1 MKVALVLS
9 GGGARGLAHVG
20 VLKAL
25 EKANIKIDLIVG
37 CSFGAIIGGIYA
49 QNPDCDALETRLNAF
64 MHEPAFRGLG
74 LDFLKKSN
82 VKSDDT
88 LRQFANGIKDWVL
101 MNLIA
106 KKVALLKAERLEKAV
121 DSLIAPGNIEDTKIP
136 FACNATD
143 LISGSPFLFAE
154 GDMRKAITASATI
167 PGYFPPVSHEN
178 RMLVDGAITYNLPIR
193 HARNLGADF
202 VIAVDVHPILHPE
215 LNFKNVFEV
224 ILRSKTITSNT
235 LSDEIQNSAE
245 VLIQPPIREYYWY
258 EFDRYVEIIKAGE
271 ETASLQLDE
280 IQHEIKV
287 RSRGKRRIFTRQ
299 RSK

>member
-1 MKVALVLS
+1 
-9 GGGARGLAHVG
+9 
-20 VLKAL
+20 
-25 EKANIKIDLIVG
+25 
-37 CSFGAIIGGIYA
+37 
-49 QNPDCDALETRLNAF
+49 
-64 MHEPAFRGLG
+64 
-74 LDFLKKSN
+74 
-82 VKSDDT
+82 
-88 LRQFANGIKDWVL
+88 

-121 DSLIAPGNIEDTKIP
+121 ESLIAPGNIEDTKIP

-202 VIAVDVHPILHPE
+202 IIAVDVHPILHPE

-271 ETASLQLDE
+271 ETANLQLED
-280 IQHEIKV
+280 IKHEIKV

>member
-25 EKANIKIDLIVG
+25 EKANIKIDMIVG

-49 QNPDCDALETRLNAF
+49 QNPDYDALEARLNAF
-64 MHEPAFRGLG
+64 MHEAAFRGLG

-121 DSLIAPGNIEDTKIP
+121 ESLIAPGNIEDTKIP

-202 VIAVDVHPILHPE
+202 IIAVDVHPILHPE

-271 ETASLQLDE
+271 ETANLQLED
-280 IQHEIKV
+280 IKHEIKV

>member
-25 EKANIKIDLIVG
+25 EKANIKIDMIVG

-49 QNPDCDALETRLNAF
+49 QNPDYDALEARLNAF
-64 MHEPAFRGLG
+64 MHEAAFRGLG

-121 DSLIAPGNIEDTKIP
+121 ESLIAPGNIEDTKIP

-202 VIAVDVHPILHPE
+202 IIAVDVHPILHPE

-271 ETASLQLDE
+271 ETANLQLEE
-280 IQHEIKV
+280 IKHEIKV

>member
-25 EKANIKIDLIVG
+25 EKANIKIDMIVG

-49 QNPDCDALETRLNAF
+49 QNPDYDALEARLNAF
-64 MHEPAFRGLG
+64 MHEAAFRGLG

-121 DSLIAPGNIEDTKIP
+121 ESLIAPGNIEDTKIP

-202 VIAVDVHPILHPE
+202 IIAVDVHPILHPE

-235 LSDEIQNSAE
+235 LSDEMQNSAE

-271 ETASLQLDE
+271 ETANLQLED
-280 IQHEIKV
+280 IKHEIKV

>member
-25 EKANIKIDLIVG
+25 EKANIKIGMIVG

-49 QNPDCDALETRLNAF
+49 QNPDCDALEARLNAF
-64 MHEPAFRGLG
+64 MHEAAFRGLG

-121 DSLIAPGNIEDTKIP
+121 ESLIAPGNIEDTKIP

-202 VIAVDVHPILHPE
+202 IIAVDVHPILHPE

-271 ETASLQLDE
+271 ETANLQLED
-280 IQHEIKV
+280 IKHEIKV

>member
-25 EKANIKIDLIVG
+25 EKANIKIDMIVG

-49 QNPDCDALETRLNAF
+49 QNPDYDALEARLNAF
-64 MHEPAFRGLG
+64 MHEAAFRGLG

-121 DSLIAPGNIEDTKIP
+121 ESLIAHGNIEDTKIP

-202 VIAVDVHPILHPE
+202 IIAVDVHPILHPE

-271 ETASLQLDE
+271 ETANLQLED
-280 IQHEIKV
+280 IKHEIKV

>member
-25 EKANIKIDLIVG
+25 EKANIKIDMIVG

-49 QNPDCDALETRLNAF
+49 QNPDCDALEARLNAF
-64 MHEPAFRGLG
+64 MHEAAFRGLG

-121 DSLIAPGNIEDTKIP
+121 ESLIAPGNIEDTKIP

-202 VIAVDVHPILHPE
+202 IIAVDVHPILHPE

-271 ETASLQLDE
+271 ETANLQLEE
-280 IQHEIKV
+280 IKHEIKV

>member
-25 EKANIKIDLIVG
+25 EKANIKIDMIVG

-49 QNPDCDALETRLNAF
+49 QNPDYDALEARLNAF
-64 MHEPAFRGLG
+64 MHEAAFRGLG

-121 DSLIAPGNIEDTKIP
+121 ESLIAPGNIEDTKIP
-136 FACNATD
+136 FDCNATD

-202 VIAVDVHPILHPE
+202 IIAVDVHPILHPE

-271 ETASLQLDE
+271 ETANLQLED
-280 IQHEIKV
+280 IKHEIKV

>member
-25 EKANIKIDLIVG
+25 EKANIKIDMIVG

-49 QNPDCDALETRLNAF
+49 QNPDYDALEARLNAF
-64 MHEPAFRGLG
+64 MHEAAFRGLG

-121 DSLIAPGNIEDTKIP
+121 ESLIAPGNIEDTKIP

-202 VIAVDVHPILHPE
+202 IIAVDVHPILHPE

-235 LSDEIQNSAE
+235 LSDEMQNSAE

-271 ETASLQLDE
+271 ETANLQLEE
-280 IQHEIKV
+280 IKHEIKV

>member
-1 MKVALVLS
+1 MKVAVVLS

-25 EKANIKIDLIVG
+25 EKANIKIDMIVG

-49 QNPDCDALETRLNAF
+49 QNPDCDALEARLNAF

-121 DSLIAPGNIEDTKIP
+121 DSLIAPGKIEDTKIP

>member
-20 VLKAL
+20 MLKAL
-25 EKANIKIDLIVG
+25 EKANIKIDMIVG

-49 QNPDCDALETRLNAF
+49 QNPDYDALEARLNAF
-64 MHEPAFRGLG
+64 MHEAAFRGLG

-121 DSLIAPGNIEDTKIP
+121 ESLIAPGNIEDTKIP

-202 VIAVDVHPILHPE
+202 IIAVDVHPILHPE

-271 ETASLQLDE
+271 ETANLQLED
-280 IQHEIKV
+280 IKHEIKV